1 MTVGN
6 IYSIANWIPLV
17 LLHLVTEHQPHQCGL
32 QAGVS
37 ISKAEGNGSF
47 LFPLVHTLCTLGVD
61 WMCWTVKDFQFVY
74 SGNDQHGAATQPGA
88 LIKPIPAQK
97 MVIMVWLIWKK
108 LPAMEVWELSQ
119 QKLRVDCQNGAK
131 GLLCEHDF
139 QAGVLDLKC
148 SLWESWFLCLYYS
161 AALTLSSK
169 PLPQEYTV
177 RCFIIPVL
185 K

>member
-1 MTVGN
+1 MCIQCDCDTEKEDTVREDNTCQYNTFIVGLYVTVGN
-6 IYSIANWIPLV
+6 IYSIANWIPLA

-47 LFPLVHTLCTLGVD
+47 LFPLVHTLCTLRVD

-97 MVIMVWLIWKK
+97 MVIMVWLI
-108 LPAMEVWELSQ
+108 
-119 QKLRVDCQNGAK
+119 
-131 GLLCEHDF
+131 
-139 QAGVLDLKC
+139 
-148 SLWESWFLCLYYS
+148 
-161 AALTLSSK
+161 
-169 PLPQEYTV
+169 
-177 RCFIIPVL
+177 
-185 K
+185 